1 MYWRIVDSWVL
12 QNCEFTIVSDVTK
25 RINPTPYNHGTETA
39 VCPWKAACSG
49 LVEMNLW
56 EVVALLGHHFPG
68 SFSYT

>member
-39 VCPWKAACSG
+39 VCPWKGACSG

-68 SFSYT
+68 SFSHT